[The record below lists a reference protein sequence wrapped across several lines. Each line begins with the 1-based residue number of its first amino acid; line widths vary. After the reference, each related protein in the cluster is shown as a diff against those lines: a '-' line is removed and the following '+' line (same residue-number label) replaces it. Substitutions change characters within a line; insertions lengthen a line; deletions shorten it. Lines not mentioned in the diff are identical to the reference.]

1 MNRNR
6 KLFWKEV
13 STAKGGKVKSCRKI
27 NYRNGR
33 LAQGKDEV
41 QRR

>member
-13 STAKGGKVKSCRKI
+13 RKANRGKVENSNKI
-27 NYRNGR
+27 KDGNGR
-33 LAQGKDEV
+33 LVLEEAEL
-41 QRR
+41 QRI